1 MAFLWSK
8 KRPAPDRVPTDD
20 VIPLHSFDDMD
31 VYRAVVLD
39 FSLRFDD
46 VLDHEKLRLA
56 LVRLLEIGDWRKLG
70 ARLRRNV
77 RYLHTYIRLKSRY
90 MFLAFWY

>member
-1 MAFLWSK
+1 
-8 KRPAPDRVPTDD
+8 
-20 VIPLHSFDDMD
+20 MD
-31 VYRAVVLD
+31 VYRAIVLD